1 MRTTVISKKDN
12 SAIVRRRRAAD
23 GRTCV
28 QLRKFPP
35 PQGRWAGKSGRAR
48 ALVQA
53 QKRHSFGNKDDLL
66 TVTFPKI

>member
-1 MRTTVISKKDN
+1 MF
-12 SAIVRRRRAAD
+12 
-23 GRTCV
+23 

-35 PQGRWAGKSGRAR
+35 PKGRWVGKSDRAR
-48 ALVQA
+48 ALVKA

>member
-1 MRTTVISKKDN
+1 MQLFRLGV
-12 SAIVRRRRAAD
+12 VRRRRAAD
-23 GRTCV
+23 GRIKF

-48 ALVQA
+48 VLVKA